1 MRQRARLP
9 QHRVDEG
16 RLPMVD
22 VCHDGDVPEIHAG
35 DSLSAVGLLRKREIP
50 VT

>member
-1 MRQRARLP
+1 LT

-22 VCHDGDVPEIHAG
+22 VCHDGDVTKIRATLHVQIIAVW
-35 DSLSAVGLLRKREIP
+35 SANHENEMP